1 MTRVIA
7 GAARGRRLAAP
18 RGARTRPTSDKV
30 RGAVFNVLGQFF
42 DGGDV
47 LDLYAGTGALALEA
61 LSRGCARAVCVEDDR
76 FAAEVIGANAAAC
89 GFAGRVEV
97 RRGRVLDVVPRLP
110 PAAYALAFVDPPY
123 EVGPEAALGLLD
135 RVVARADASSPSTTR
150 GGRRPI
156 ATARS
161 RSPTGA
167 ATAERESRSTFG
179 SEPILRARCRSA
191 QPSTRGP
198 STR

>member
-135 RVVARADASSPSTTR
+135 RVVAQ
-150 GGRRPI
+150 GGRVVAEHDARRPP
-156 ATARS
+156 ADRYGALALADRRS
-161 RSPTGA
+161 YGGTGISIYV
-167 ATAERESRSTFG
+167 RE
-179 SEPILRARCRSA
+179 
-191 QPSTRGP
+191 
-198 STR
+198 